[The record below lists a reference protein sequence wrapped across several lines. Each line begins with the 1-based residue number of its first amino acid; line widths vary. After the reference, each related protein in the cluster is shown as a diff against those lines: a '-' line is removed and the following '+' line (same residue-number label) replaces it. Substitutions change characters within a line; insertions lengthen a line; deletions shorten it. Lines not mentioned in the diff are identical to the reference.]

1 MPPRVP
7 RKCVISNIFYFSFR
21 SCFRPVV
28 VSLSRISHSLRRI
41 MLIATRAL
49 KVYGKLRVKRTLVV
63 YVAYDA
69 RGRGSMLGFS
79 RDEKGIDRTSWDFF
93 VMRHAETHLPE
104 CYASR
109 DGKSQAASA
118 QQRQSVR
125 ILRIS
130 LFLVRRISFVSCRRR
145 GVLTSSRTEEI
156 AWQKRVS
163 CDHDFARKSPAHS

>member
-1 MPPRVP
+1 MWLMTHVVEVLCLGSVAM
-7 RKCVISNIFYFSFR
+7 RKASIARHGIF
-21 SCFRPVV
+21 C
-28 VSLSRISHSLRRI
+28 H
-41 MLIATRAL
+41 A
-49 KVYGKLRVKRTLVV
+49 
-63 YVAYDA
+63 
-69 RGRGSMLGFS
+69 
-79 RDEKGIDRTSWDFF
+79 
-93 VMRHAETHLPE
+93 HAETHLPE